1 MTRACRCWHPARA
14 KRAPAIFWGL
24 ARDDSPWQ
32 GDLPPAVAY
41 VYTEDRDRAREV
53 LADYTGVLQV
63 DGGFKR
69 LTGKQDALQGDASP
83 VILDFCWSDGRRH
96 FFVIH
101 QATESPIAGEVLRRI
116 AELYRIEV
124 EIRGQPPEGRRAV
137 RQDSSRADAL
147 KVSLEEQL

>member
-63 DGGFKR
+63 DGWGGFKR

-83 VILDFCWSDGRRH
+83 VTLAFCWSH
-96 FFVIH
+96 N
-101 QATESPIAGEVLRRI
+101 P
-116 AELYRIEV
+116 ELGF
-124 EIRGQPPEGRRAV
+124 IRGDLLAVPTRTVTAALRSPHKSTPSERLQEG
-137 RQDSSRADAL
+137 
-147 KVSLEEQL
+147 K